1 MHGNAICEGV
11 CGDEAQPQCPRTVH
25 QGRALQDSPS
35 LIPLHS
41 ALPGQI
47 PLPALPPTSSPWPC
61 LQPPG
66 HVQGIT
72 SICTGPPCLPPPSR
86 PSRHLGLVV
95 HLQGT
100 AAADARLAPPA
111 SHHSG
116 MAGHTA
122 ACSENALGSVPVSRV
137 VVGAVAAVSSVGTE
151 GGMGVHTTQY
161 VQR

>member
-1 MHGNAICEGV
+1 MVTRHSRSVLVPSTKGGHCRI
-11 CGDEAQPQCPRTVH
+11 PPPSSLSTPRYLGKYPARLFLPPPH
-25 QGRALQDSPS
+25 RGLAFDLQDTCRASP
-35 LIPLHS
+35 
-41 ALPGQI
+41 AYAQGLPV
-47 PLPALPPTSSPWPC
+47 S
-61 LQPPG
+61 
-66 HVQGIT
+66 
-72 SICTGPPCLPPPSR
+72 PPPSR